1 MIHVKHIKRR
11 KTFVLID
18 IACICLSI
26 YLAFFIRTNV
36 YLPIFQDLLPLS
48 ALSQN
53 INFLLASFTFSLVF
67 LFSGYIIGLYDT
79 WNTSSISVWAN
90 KLLIPNFFIVSFAF
104 SFLYLSQ
111 NFNFPRSY
119 LVTLFVVNFFLSL
132 AWRIIYFKITNKE
145 ICNVVLVGDYDSCIQ
160 FSKEFT
166 KEPFLNKI
174 KVCSIFTN
182 NPSDIS
188 YDQNTIPVKNINEFE
203 SYSQQHPYSSII
215 IVSTTSLQYNFFA
228 EILKAARQ
236 GAQVFT
242 VPNHYEILLGRLKHI
257 HVNDLP
263 LLELKLDNSI
273 SFYTVIKRTFDLI
286 LSLVLIIILI
296 TPMLLVA
303 FIIKLTS
310 QGPILYTQTRI
321 GKNGKHFNIIKF
333 RSMIHNAEQ
342 HTGAIFAL
350 KNDERITK
358 FGNFMRK
365 TRIDE
370 LPQLINILKG
380 DMSFIGPR
388 PERPAFVEQFE
399 KEIPAYAERLRIRPG
414 VTGLAQVHGDYNS
427 SADTKLKYDLAYL
440 VNQSLFLDIQ
450 ILIKT
455 IKVVMMKKGQ

>member
-18 IACICLSI
+18 IACVCLSI
-26 YLAFFIRTNV
+26 YLAFFIRTNI

-53 INFLLASFTFSLVF
+53 INFLLATFTFSLVF
-67 LFSGYIIGLYDT
+67 LFSGYIIGLYDI
-79 WNTSSISVWAN
+79 WNTSNISVWAN
-90 KLLIPNFFIVSFAF
+90 KLLVPNFFIVSFAF

-111 NFNFPRSY
+111 NFSFPRSY

-145 ICNVVLVGDYDSCIQ
+145 ISNVVLVGDYESCMQ
-160 FSKEFT
+160 FSKEFS

-174 KVCSIFTN
+174 KVCSIFIN
-182 NPSDIS
+182 NSFNISDN
-188 YDQNTIPVKNINEFE
+188 NTIPIKNINEFE
-203 SYSQQHPYSSII
+203 SYSQHHPYSSII

-228 EILKAARQ
+228 EIFKAARQ
-236 GAQVFT
+236 GVQVFT

-263 LLELKLDNSI
+263 LLELKLDSSI
-273 SFYTVIKRTFDLI
+273 SFYTIIKRTFDII
-286 LSLVLIIILI
+286 LSLVSIIILI

-303 FIIKLTS
+303 LLIKLTS
-310 QGPILYTQTRI
+310 QGPIFYTQTRV
-321 GKNGKHFNIIKF
+321 GKNSEKFKIIKF

-342 HTGAIFAL
+342 HTGAILAL

-388 PERPAFVEQFE
+388 PERPNFVEQFE
-399 KEIPAYAERLRIRPG
+399 KEIPAYAERTRIRPG
-414 VTGLAQVHGDYNS
+414 VTGLAQIHGDYNS